1 MKNKEKIDPLVALQQ
16 DVCNLWNIDNQTK
29 YVFYY
34 DESNNCRK
42 FWADDSK
49 QVFNTDYTAD
59 FVLAGLVRK
68 EEDKVEASIESFRK
82 PLKLQSNVEEIK
94 FKNLYAK
101 AYIKK

>member
-1 MKNKEKIDPLVALQQ
+1 MTFGDKIESLRKDKKWTILFFYLLEKKHR
-16 DVCNLWNIDNQTK
+16 T
-29 YVFYY
+29 Y
-34 DESNNCRK
+34 NCRK
-42 FWADDSK
+42 FWVDDNDSK

-68 EEDKVEASIESFRK
+68 EEDKVETSVERFRK